1 MDVCLYMSQNF
12 DFITLPAHLTTGS
25 SIMPHKKNP
34 DVFELIRG
42 KCNKIQALPY
52 EITLITNNLPSGYH
66 RDLQLLK
73 EGLFPAIQ
81 NLKACLD
88 IAIFSIKDIKVK
100 ENILVDK
107 KYDYLFTVDTLNEMV
122 VAGMPFRDAYKA
134 VAEQLENGTY
144 KSPKETKH
152 THEGSINNLC
162 LKEIK
167 EKMELAF

>member
-1 MDVCLYMSQNF
+1 
-12 DFITLPAHLTTGS
+12 
-25 SIMPHKKNP
+25 MPHKKNP

-88 IAIFSIKDIKVK
+88 IAIFSIKDIQVK
-100 ENILVDK
+100 DHILEDP
-107 KYDYLFTVDTLNEMV
+107 KYNYLFTVDTLNEMV
-122 VAGMPFRDAYKA
+122 VAGIPFRDAYKA
-134 VAEQLENGTY
+134 VAEQLEKGTF
-144 KSPKETKH
+144 KSPKEAKH

-162 LKEIK
+162 LAEIK
-167 EKMELAF
+167 EKMRIAY